1 MCLLPLVL
9 AISRRQM
16 LVRPATLLFC
26 WPELRLTC
34 CWSILLAAS
43 TYRVHVRFPSNSEEV
58 HDSLTVCS
66 TAFSTLLCPEGAD
79 DFTATTKFYAYQ
91 AALAGDRNF
100 VRSCEICCA
109 ALLSL
114 GENAGSW
121 ARSCHLGPAGAS
133 ACADRQLR
141 LLRSLLLQAPSAFEK
156 DFWDIE
162 GHVEMEGGHV
172 VVERVE
178 GADVRTTL
186 NPAGGCPLATRGER
200 RLFRGGAR

>member
-1 MCLLPLVL
+1 MSSTSLFAGRSSFSFPFGDADVLLASECVFCLWCLPVR
-9 AISRRQM
+9 ADEM

-26 WPELRLTC
+26 WPELRSTC

-43 TYRVHVRFPSNSEEV
+43 TYRVLVRFPSNSEEIY
-58 HDSLTVCS
+58 DSLTVCS

-79 DFTATTKFYAYQ
+79 DFTATAKFYAYQ
-91 AALAGDRNF
+91 AALAGNRNF

-114 GENAGSW
+114 GKNAGSW

-133 ACADRQLR
+133 ACADRQLH

-156 DFWDIE
+156 DFGILMD
-162 GHVEMEGGHV
+162 
-172 VVERVE
+172 
-178 GADVRTTL
+178 TL
-186 NPAGGCPLATRGER
+186 R
-200 RLFRGGAR
+200 